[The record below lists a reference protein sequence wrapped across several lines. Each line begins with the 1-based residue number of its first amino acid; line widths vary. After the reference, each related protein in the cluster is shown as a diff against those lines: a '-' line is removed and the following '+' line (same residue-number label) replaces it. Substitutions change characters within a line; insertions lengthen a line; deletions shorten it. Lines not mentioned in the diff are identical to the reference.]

1 MAENTV
7 TAEQLADFLK
17 RKGRAGS
24 QTLSVLGKYQ
34 PFTEAINSEIGQQ
47 ILKDAIGL
55 HESLLFKVA
64 DLTATPDETME
75 YKAIRKIILKWS
87 ERIATYDKA
96 LAELTK

>member
-7 TAEQLADFLK
+7 TAEQLADYLK

-34 PFTEAINSEIGQQ
+34 PFIEAINSEIGQQ